1 MLLMR
6 IFVLLSR
13 IPYPLEKGDKLRAFH
28 QIKVLSEKHE
38 IILCA
43 LNPLPKADKQKAF
56 EQLQPYCRSINFID
70 LPACGRAVNIL
81 RAYFS
86 GFPLQS
92 GYFYSRRAD
101 RKIKALVAEY
111 QPDHLFA
118 QLSRTARY
126 LMDIPIKK
134 TLDYQDAFS
143 YGLKR
148 RADKAGFLLK
158 SVFRLEYKRMEAFEK
173 EIFDLFDQKIIISEQ
188 DRDLI
193 PHPGKLTITV
203 IQNGVDMEFFYPLSR
218 KKSQEIVFTGN
229 MKYPPNVDAA
239 QFLAKEI
246 MPLVWQRKPDARLL
260 LAGASPHHKVRSLA
274 SRKIKV
280 SGWMDDIREAY
291 AGSDVFIAPM
301 RMGTGLQN
309 KLLEAMAMKIPCITT
324 PLANAALKAKE
335 KKEILTG
342 NNAKELADALLF
354 LLENRGERQK
364 LTEEAFVFVK
374 RNYRWK
380 EATAPFEKLMCD
392 VSLLNQVR

>member
-1 MLLMR
+1 MR

-43 LNPLPKADKQKAF
+43 LNPLRNADKQKAF

-70 LPACGRAVNIL
+70 LPACGRMVNIL

-92 GYFYSRRAD
+92 GYFYSRRAN

-126 LMDIPIKK
+126 LMNVSVKK

-148 RADKAGFLLK
+148 RADKAGWLMK
-158 SVFRLEYKRMEAFEK
+158 PVFRMEYKRMEAFEK

-193 PHPGKLTITV
+193 PHPEKYTITV
-203 IQNGVDMEFFYPLSR
+203 IRNGVDMEFFHPLSR
-218 KKSQEIVFTGN
+218 KKKQEIVFTGN
-229 MKYPPNVDAA
+229 MNYQPNIDAA
-239 QFLAKEI
+239 LFLAKEI
-246 MPLVWQRKPDARLL
+246 MPLVWQRKPDTRLL

-274 SRKIKV
+274 RRKIKV
-280 SGWMDDIREAY
+280 SGWIDDIREAY
-291 AGSDVFIAPM
+291 AASAIFIAPM

-324 PLANAALKAKE
+324 PIANDALKAKE
-335 KKEILTG
+335 KEEILTG
-342 NNAKELADALLF
+342 SSTQQLADALLF
-354 LLENRGERQK
+354 LLDNQQAGAEMAEN
-364 LTEEAFVFVK
+364 AFGFVK
-374 RNYRWK
+374 RNYHWS
-380 EATAPFEKLMCD
+380 EATAPLEKLMCEI
-392 VSLLNQVR
+392 SS